1 MQVKFIECNPFGRI
15 IYVLPFVMH
24 PTFFERLKCEFKSE
38 NKGRRR
44 VGVHSLVRNILG
56 VEGVLELQ
64 DGD

>member
-1 MQVKFIECNPFGRI
+1 
-15 IYVLPFVMH
+15 MH